1 MDSTSIAVTAYHWTE
16 LFQTIDIQGHY
27 AWLIHRSSPRA
38 SFFFFPVQIE
48 QPLKPVNINCLY
60 NICRCLSKRYPVE
73 DLPTTSVVIIFRNE
87 ALTVLL
93 RTVTSVKERSPEH
106 LLHEI
111 ILVDDFSDHGG
122 LVALDIS

>member
-1 MDSTSIAVTAYHWTE
+1 
-16 LFQTIDIQGHY
+16 LNRQ
-27 AWLIHRSSPRA
+27 
-38 SFFFFPVQIE
+38 
-48 QPLKPVNINCLY
+48 
-60 NICRCLSKRYPVE
+60 YPVE

-122 LVALDIS
+122 YRCLVLIDTIDNITWIAH